1 MNRYLD
7 FENDIANI
15 ESLINKLNLNSSNY
29 KFEKNKLEDQKKK
42 LIKKIYSNLSP
53 WEKVQVARHANRP
66 HSKDYINMVFDDVIY
81 LHGDKKYA
89 DDPAILGCLG
99 KIFDQSVMIIG
110 KEKGNSMESRI
121 QHNFGMAKPEGY
133 RKAQRL
139 MTIADKFNLPVV
151 TFVDTAGAFPG
162 KDAEERGQSES
173 IASSIQTSLKIGS
186 PIISIIIGEG
196 GSGGA
201 IALASANK
209 VLMFENAIYS
219 VISPEGCASIL
230 WRDPSKSLEAAKAMK
245 LTANELL
252 KLGIIDEVISEPIGG
267 AHRNKMESVLSVKNA
282 IEKYLEE
289 FKNFSREAIFEQR
302 KNKFLSIGKYKG
314 LNTFLKDE
322 NYRNVKN
329 NIAVLV
335 KNKYLKISIVFLFII
350 TLGLFLVW

>member
-1 MNRYLD
+1 MNKYLD
-7 FENDIANI
+7 FENDIENI
-15 ESLINKLNLNSSNY
+15 ESLVNKLNVNKSDY
-29 KFEKNKLEDQKKK
+29 KFEKNKLLDKKKK
-42 LIKKIYSNLSP
+42 LIKKIYSNLSA

-66 HSKDYINMVFDDVIY
+66 HSKDYINMIFEDVIY

-89 DDPAILGCLG
+89 DDSAILGGLG

-110 KEKGNSMESRI
+110 TEKGNSMESRI

-201 IALASANK
+201 IALATADI
-209 VLMFENAIYS
+209 VLMLEHSIYS
-219 VISPEGCASIL
+219 VISPEGCSSIL
-230 WRDPSKSLEAAKAMK
+230 WRSNNFAQKAAESLK
-245 LTANELL
+245 LTAQDCL
-252 KLGIIDEVISEPIGG
+252 KNKIIDSIVEEVDGG
-267 AHRNKMESVLSVKNA
+267 AHRFPEGQASILKNYIINSINDLNILSIEARRKIKN
-282 IEKYLEE
+282 E
-289 FKNFSREAIFEQR
+289 
-302 KNKFLSIGKYKG
+302 KFLNMTS
-314 LNTFLKDE
+314 
-322 NYRNVKN
+322 
-329 NIAVLV
+329 NI
-335 KNKYLKISIVFLFII
+335 
-350 TLGLFLVW
+350 

>member
-42 LIKKIYSNLSP
+42 IIKKIYSNLSP

-66 HSKDYINMVFDDVIY
+66 HSKDYISMVFDDVIY

-99 KIFDQSVMIIG
+99 IISDQSVMIIG
-110 KEKGNSMESRI
+110 TEKGNSMESRI

-201 IALASANK
+201 IALATADI
-209 VLMFENAIYS
+209 VLMLEHSIYS
-219 VISPEGCASIL
+219 VISPEGCSSIL
-230 WRDPSKSLEAAKAMK
+230 WRSNNFTKKSSEILKI
-245 LTANELL
+245 TAQDCL
-252 KLGIIDEVISEPIGG
+252 KNKIIDSIVEEVDGG
-267 AHRNKMESVLSVKNA
+267 AHRYPEDQASILKNQIINSINNLNTLS
-282 IEKYLEE
+282 
-289 FKNFSREAIFEQR
+289 FETRR
-302 KNKFLSIGKYKG
+302 KKRNEKFLNMTSDI
-314 LNTFLKDE
+314 
-322 NYRNVKN
+322 
-329 NIAVLV
+329 
-335 KNKYLKISIVFLFII
+335 
-350 TLGLFLVW
+350 